1 MNRQKT
7 DKQTAAEN
15 KPFYALQKFE
25 NSADIY
31 IFGDICEFS
40 WWEEDVT
47 PTGIVKEIKDLDVSQ
62 INVHIDSYGGAV
74 SGGWAIYNAL
84 KQHKAKITTYA
95 DGFVCSAALYPFL
108 AGDER
113 YASNVSGFYLH
124 EVSTGAWGYAEDL
137 RAAAEEAEKLTE
149 IGINAFEEI
158 AGMNRDTVKQLME
171 AETWLTPQEALSY
184 NIATAVITKAESGE
198 EQSALKAI
206 LQKIMTKTPESA
218 PAAAEQEGK
227 EQPEQKT
234 TKENTELPE
243 NKPETQPEN
252 SLMKAVAGIFNVN
265 F

>member
-1 MNRQKT
+1 MKRHRTENQS
-7 DKQTAAEN
+7 AAEN

-31 IFGDICEFS
+31 IFGNICESS

-47 PTGIVKEIKDLDVSQ
+47 PTGIIKEIKDLDVSQ

-149 IGINAFEEI
+149 IGINAFVDV
-158 AGMNRDTVKQLME
+158 AGIDRDTVKQLME
-171 AETWLTPQEALSY
+171 NETWLTPQEALGY
-184 NIATAVITKAESGE
+184 NIATAVITKADSGE

-206 LQKIMTKTPESA
+206 MQKIMTK
-218 PAAAEQEGK
+218 PAAVPEDVDRKDEQI
-227 EQPEQKT
+227 PEQKT
-234 TKENTELPE
+234 ERED
-243 NKPETQPEN
+243 NKLLEEQEAQPEN
-252 SLMKAVAGIFNVN
+252 SLMRAVAGIFNAN
-265 F
+265 I

>member
-1 MNRQKT
+1 MKQQKT
-7 DKQTAAEN
+7 EKQAADR
-15 KPFYALQKFE
+15 KPFYALQKYE

-40 WWEEDVT
+40 WWDEDVT
-47 PTGIVKEIKDLDVSQ
+47 PTGIIKEIKDLDVDQ

-84 KQHKAKITTYA
+84 KQHKAKIATYA

-124 EVSTGAWGYAEDL
+124 EVSTGAWGYADDL

-149 IGINAFEEI
+149 IGVNAFVDI
-158 AGMNRDTVKQLME
+158 AGMDRDTVKQLME

-184 NIATAVITKAESGE
+184 NIATAVITKADSGAG
-198 EQSALKAI
+198 QSALKKI
-206 LQKIMTKTPESA
+206 LQKLMTKA
-218 PAAAEQEGK
+218 PVSVTEAEQDEKQQKPKTAKEEKEIPGK
-227 EQPEQKT
+227 E
-234 TKENTELPE
+234 
-243 NKPETQPEN
+243 PETQPEN

-265 F
+265 I